1 MKELEKKQKED
12 EENQAN
18 HNSIYPGKEVTTI
31 LDLKSNLYFLQNVLV
46 CANQRP

>member
-18 HNSIYPGKEVTTI
+18 HNSIYPGKGEVGTLI
-31 LDLKSNLYFLQNVLV
+31 ELN
-46 CANQRP
+46 